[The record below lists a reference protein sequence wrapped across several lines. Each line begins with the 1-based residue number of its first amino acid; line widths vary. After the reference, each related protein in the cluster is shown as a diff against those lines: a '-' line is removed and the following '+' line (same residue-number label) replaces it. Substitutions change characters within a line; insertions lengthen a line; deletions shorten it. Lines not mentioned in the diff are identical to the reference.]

1 MIAIIVAAMAIIAL
15 VSTIMVIATEI
26 TTVEIVAQIPITMAR
41 VVGITIENKAGVI
54 AVALISPTDIIIRG
68 IDAIIQV
75 VF

>member
-1 MIAIIVAAMAIIAL
+1 MALIAL

-54 AVALISPTDIIIRG
+54 AVAIISPADIIIRG
-68 IDAIIQV
+68 IEAMIQV
-75 VF
+75 VFGAVWS

>member
-1 MIAIIVAAMAIIAL
+1 
-15 VSTIMVIATEI
+15 
-26 TTVEIVAQIPITMAR
+26 VEIVAQIPITMAR

-68 IDAIIQV
+68 IEPMIQV

>member
-1 MIAIIVAAMAIIAL
+1 MALIAL
-15 VSTIMVIATEI
+15 VITIMVIAIEI

-68 IDAIIQV
+68 IEAMIQV
-75 VF
+75 VFGVVWS

>member
-1 MIAIIVAAMAIIAL
+1 MALIAL
-15 VSTIMVIATEI
+15 VITIMVIAIEI

-41 VVGITIENKAGVI
+41 VVGITIENKAVVI

-68 IDAIIQV
+68 IEAMIQV